1 MMRNSILNDRHAT
14 LGSSLDG
21 DKWNDMAIPWSYH
34 TDPNEETIAV
44 RSRAALFD
52 VSALNLVDVTGT
64 DAEAVLNAMVAKD
77 IIKLK
82 VNTGIIAAEMN
93 EAGELCDDIMI
104 IRLGANEFKI
114 SHGSGKT
121 PDNLSKLSAGK
132 NIKVQKDDDTHVLSL
147 QGPKSLE
154 ILTPHVGI
162 ILSELPYFGFVKT
175 TLFGIHV
182 IIGRGGY
189 AAERGYEIYSSAKN
203 TVTIWDKILEIGKPF
218 GIMPASWNCLEL
230 TRVEAALQFFPFEM
244 PEGDTTPWE
253 AGLGWAIDSDKAAE
267 YTGKA
272 AALKSKGQERVKQ
285 GGLVCQSATAVE
297 AGAKIMKNGIEVGVV
312 TSSSYSQYLMQSIAM
327 MHIKPEYS
335 AIGTEVE
342 IVGKITSCKARVAQ
356 TPFYDPMRLR
366 TYPERV
372 KG

>member
-1 MMRNSILNDRHAT
+1 MRNSILNDRHAA
-14 LGSSLDG
+14 LGSNLDG
-21 DKWNDMAIPWSYH
+21 DTWNNMAIPWSYN
-34 TDPNEETIAV
+34 TDPNEETVAV
-44 RSRAALFD
+44 RSRAGLFD
-52 VSALNLVDVTGT
+52 VSALNLMDVTGA

-77 IIKLK
+77 ISKLK
-82 VNTGIIAAEMN
+82 VNTGIIAVEVN
-93 EAGELCDDIMI
+93 EAGVLCDDIMI
-104 IRLGANEFKI
+104 IRLGDNEFKV

-121 PDNLSKLSAGK
+121 PENLRVLSVGR
-132 NIKVQKDDDTHVLSL
+132 NIKVQKDNDTHVVSL

-162 ILSELPYFGFVKT
+162 VLSELPYFGFVKT
-175 TLFGIHV
+175 TIFGINV

-189 AAERGYEIYSSAKN
+189 AAERGYEIYSTAKDI
-203 TVTIWDKILEIGKPF
+203 VIIWDKILDLGKPF

-253 AGLGWAIDSDKAAE
+253 AGLGWAIDLDKAIE

-272 AALKSKGQERVKQ
+272 AILKSKGQERVKQ
-285 GGLVCQSATAVE
+285 GGIVCQSATPVE
-297 AGAKIMKNGIEVGVV
+297 AGAKVMKDGIEVGVV
-312 TSSSYSQYLMQSIAM
+312 TSASYSQYLMQSIAM
-327 MHIKPEYS
+327 VHIKPEYS
-335 AIGTEVE
+335 EIGTGVEV
-342 IVGKITSCKARVAQ
+342 VGTKSSCNARVAQ

>member
-1 MMRNSILNDRHAT
+1 MRNSILNDRHAA

-21 DKWNDMAIPWSYH
+21 DTWNDMAIPWSYH
-34 TDPNEETIAV
+34 TDPNDETVAV
-44 RSRAALFD
+44 RSRAGLFD
-52 VSALNLVDVTGT
+52 ISALNLVNVSGA

-77 IIKLK
+77 ITKLK
-82 VNTGIIAAEMN
+82 INTGIIAVEMN

-121 PDNLSKLSAGK
+121 PGNLSKLSAGK

-175 TLFGIHV
+175 TIFGINV

-189 AAERGYEIYSSAKN
+189 AAERGYEIYSRAKN
-203 TVTIWDKILEIGKPF
+203 TATIWDKIIEIGKPF
-218 GIMPASWNCLEL
+218 CIMPASWNCLEL

-253 AGLGWAIDSDKAAE
+253 AGLGWAIDLDKAAE
-267 YTGKA
+267 YTGKVA
-272 AALKSKGQERVKQ
+272 VLKSKGQERVKQ

-297 AGAKIMKNGIEVGVV
+297 AGAKIMKGGIEVGIV
-312 TSSSYSQYLMQSIAM
+312 TSGSYSEYLMQSIAM

-356 TPFYDPMRLR
+356 TPFYDPMRMR
-366 TYPERV
+366 TYPERM

>member
-1 MMRNSILNDRHAT
+1 MT
-14 LGSSLDG
+14 
-21 DKWNDMAIPWSYH
+21 IPWSYH
-34 TDPNEETIAV
+34 TDANDETVAV
-44 RSRAALFD
+44 RSRAGLFD
-52 VSALNLVDVTGT
+52 VSALNLVDVTGP
-64 DAEAVLNAMVAKD
+64 DAEAVLNKMVAKD
-77 IIKLK
+77 IAKLK
-82 VNTGIIAAEMN
+82 INTGIIAVEVN
-93 EAGELCDDIMI
+93 EAGVLCDDIMI
-104 IRLGANEFKI
+104 IRLGTNEFKV
-114 SHGSGKT
+114 SHGSGET
-121 PDNLSKLSAGK
+121 PDNLRTLSAGK
-132 NIKVQKDDDTHVLSL
+132 NVKIQIDDDTHVVSL

-175 TLFGIHV
+175 TIFGINV

-189 AAERGYEIYSSAKN
+189 AAERGYEIYSSAKYI
-203 TVTIWDKILEIGKPF
+203 VTIWDKILELGKPF

-253 AGLGWAIDSDKAAE
+253 AGLGWAVDLDKSVE

-272 AALKSKGQERVKQ
+272 AILRSKGQERVKQ
-285 GGLVCQSATAVE
+285 GGIVCQSSTAVE
-297 AGAKIMKNGIEVGVV
+297 AGAKIMKDGVAVGVV
-312 TSSSYSQYLMQSIAM
+312 TSGSYSQYLMLSIAM
-327 MHIKPEYS
+327 MHINPEYA

-342 IVGKITSCKARVAQ
+342 IVGKNSSCKARVAQ
-356 TPFYDPMRLR
+356 TPFYDPMRFR